1 MEGVPSMNRLMM
13 LLVVLLVLTVPL
25 IAQEKMAKAE
35 KEVTVKGEV
44 VDVSCYLHMG
54 AKGDGHK
61 DCAVAC
67 AKNGAPLGILTK
79 DGTVYVSIVAD
90 EHKTNPNTMLMD
102 HIAHQVEVK
111 GYKNS
116 KGGVNGIRITS
127 VAMAK

>member
-1 MEGVPSMNRLMM
+1 MKHA
-13 LLVVLLVLTVPL
+13 LLLLLVLLLAVALPL
-25 IAQEKMAKAE
+25 NAKGKKE
-35 KEVTVKGEV
+35 KEVTLKGEV
-44 VDVSCYLHMG
+44 VDVSCYVHMG

-79 DGTVYVSIVAD
+79 NGKLYVSIVAD
-90 EHKTNPNTMLMD
+90 EHKSNPNNMLMD

-111 GYKNS
+111 GYTNS
-116 KGGVNGIRITS
+116 KGGVNGIRVTS